1 MKKFFFVAIAATA
14 LLGACNKPGEVK
26 VDENLLKTQADTLS
40 YAIGQAN
47 SFSEQE
53 IINAFQQFGIDS
65 TKIDDFYKGL
75 EAALKAGDDKLAYQL
90 GYMQGVQ
97 TKLRNGQYEQM
108 AFDKKMGEKAKK
120 GQAFNNNLI
129 ILGIMDGIKDK
140 SGLVIKNTLP
150 TGEVINDTIK
160 GQAANAFVQSYVQQ
174 ISANNSEFIKTVK
187 ANGAKEF
194 ENGIFYKVIKVGT
207 GDAPKAGAMAMVS
220 IDFCDEDGKV
230 LQSMPSQ
237 EMPLDQIPGGG
248 EVRKDG
254 VIEIYVPAAKSQ
266 GSGNIIQRLT
276 VIAINEQAAA
286 PAPAPMQ

>member
-14 LLGACNKPGEVK
+14 LLGACKKPGEVNA
-26 VDENLLKTQADTLS
+26 DGNMLKTQADTLS

-276 VIAINEQAAA
+276 VIAINEQAAV

>member
-14 LLGACNKPGEVK
+14 LLGACKKPGEVNA
-26 VDENLLKTQADTLS
+26 DGNMLKTQADTLS

-140 SGLVIKNTLP
+140 SALVIKNTLP
-150 TGEVINDTIK
+150 TGEAMNDTIK
-160 GQAANAFVQSYVQQ
+160 GQAAQMFVQSYIQQ
-174 ISANNSEFIKTVK
+174 IAATNSEFVKTVK

-276 VIAINEQAAA
+276 VIAINEQAAV